1 MTIATIKAQTYPHM
15 MNIVFYKAPRAVL
28 EKMNRLLVS
37 LRTAKKM
44 YELTAS
50 ALKNQQLK
58 NTVLGLAQ
66 ENKQY
71 AEELAAH
78 LQLLGGDIAVG
89 VEPSSFRDDLVIEK
103 REWEIPQSEKE
114 AVDHCAMREK
124 FTEQL
129 YEDMLKEPSLH
140 ENLRKMIVYQL
151 QGVMHS
157 LSQMTLL
164 SSSLVR
170 G

>member
-1 MTIATIKAQTYPHM
+1 M
-15 MNIVFYKAPRAVL
+15 MNIVLYSAPRAVM
-28 EKMNRLLVS
+28 EKLNRLVVS

-58 NTVLGLAQ
+58 NTLLGLAQ

-71 AEELAAH
+71 AEELSS
-78 LQLLGGDIAVG
+78 QLRMMGADAVG
-89 VEPSSFRDDLVIEK
+89 AEEASSFRDDLVIEK
-103 REWEIPQSEKE
+103 REWEKPQNEKE

-124 FTEQL
+124 FTGQL
-129 YEDMLKEPSLH
+129 YEDMLREPSLH
-140 ENLRKMIVYQL
+140 ENLRKMIVYQW
-151 QGVMHS
+151 QGLMHS

-164 SSSLVR
+164 STSLV
-170 G
+170 